1 MKKRLL
7 AAVFAGILLLACAA
21 GCAPQNAATPA
32 DSAPPATAELK
43 AIKVGASPT
52 PHAEILAQ
60 VQDMLAG
67 QGYALEIIE
76 FTDYVQPNIALNDG
90 SIDANFFQHNPYL
103 VDFNEKNGT
112 DLISAAA
119 IHYEPMGIFPGKTA
133 SLADLKD
140 GATVIVPNDTTN
152 EARALLLLQEAGLI
166 EVDSSKG
173 LTTTP
178 NDITNNP
185 KNLRIQEIEAAQIP
199 RSLQDVDIAVVNG
212 NYALQAD
219 LTVEQDALAKEEK
232 ESLAAETYA
241 NILAVRTG
249 DEAREDIQALVAA
262 LMSDAVRD
270 YINATYSGSVVPMF

>member
-7 AAVFAGILLLACAA
+7 AVLFAGILLLAALA
-21 GCAPQNAATPA
+21 GCAPQNAGTPA
-32 DSAPPATAELK
+32 DSAPAATAALK
-43 AIKVGASPT
+43 VIRVGASPT

-60 VQDMLAG
+60 VKDMLAE

-90 SIDANFFQHNPYL
+90 SIDANFFQHDPYL

-112 DLISAAA
+112 DLVSAAA
-119 IHYEPMGIFPGKTA
+119 IHYEPMGIFPGKTT

-140 GATVIVPNDTTN
+140 GATLIVPNDTTN

-199 RSLQDVDIAVVNG
+199 RSLQDVDLAVVNG

-219 LTVEQDALAKEEK
+219 LTVEKDALAKEEK
-232 ESLAAETYA
+232 DSLAAETYA

-249 DEAREDIQALVAA
+249 DETREDIQALVAA
-262 LMSDAVRD
+262 LKSDTVRD